1 MIMPRIMTPIATD
14 SRINITLRSVRMEK
28 KHFNIPNNL
37 IGNWYVQAR
46 FQDVCKIVYSW
57 ILANFP

>member
-1 MIMPRIMTPIATD
+1 MIIIPRIMTPIATD

-28 KHFNIPNNL
+28 NFNIPNNV

-46 FQDVCKIVYSW
+46 FKDVCKIVCS
-57 ILANFP
+57 